1 MTEHTSQTTPVM
13 TMSNPSHKICTMSC
27 GLQDMEK
34 FNNILLYTKNLENNC
49 FILKYLMKNETRVTF
64 ATENNFCLDRL
75 IVIITFHLMFD

>member
-1 MTEHTSQTTPVM
+1 M
-13 TMSNPSHKICTMSC
+13 TMSNPSHEICTMSC

-75 IVIITFHLMFD
+75 IVIITFHLMFN